1 MATNTGIMDTPEG
14 VKPLKLIADYWKEIV
29 ATLTV
34 LGGIWAYAKLL
45 HGKWKNLKIWLKNAA
60 AAPGAILELRQEIQ
74 LDGISLR
81 QTVINIGGDVQ
92 KLASLLNAETTWR
105 RSILD
110 SLHVP
115 IFEADKDG
123 RFMWANSELLEATNC
138 EMPQVMGN
146 NFRNFIADPDRRTM
160 RDGWSDAVRDA
171 TDFRG
176 NFRLSGTTQWMMFD
190 AVCNKDTFGNVLGF
204 VGKLRKIDDPQQHST
219 QG

>member
-1 MATNTGIMDTPEG
+1 MDTPEG

-34 LGGIWAYAKLL
+34 LGGIWTYAKLL

-60 AAPGAILELRQEIQ
+60 DAPGAILELRQEIQ

-105 RSILD
+105 RPILD

-146 NFRNFIADPDRRTM
+146 KFRNFIADPDRRTM
-160 RDGWSDAVRDA
+160 MEGWSDAVRDG